1 MLFGLF
7 GGEKKRVAE
16 MIAAARTGNIEK
28 VKQLLSKGV
37 DINAPEPESGETPLL
52 AAIDK
57 SQCAAAEFLLQQRP
71 NLNLEDKNGNTP
83 LYLAVSRG
91 DEALAL
97 VNLLLDAGAQVDL
110 GPMKGDNA
118 GVTPLHIACATG
130 ANGCLETLLRRGA
143 SATKQIPSGA
153 TPLHTAAIG
162 GDKKTI
168 DLLCKAGGN
177 VTALNADKRTP
188 LHNCGITGNA
198 KAAAALIQQGAA
210 VDGADAEGCTPLM
223 RAVMKNQAEVAK
235 VLLSNGANPDII
247 VRNTDTP
254 LYPLF
259 VAAMN
264 GYTDLVRVL
273 IDKGANVMAK
283 VEGVLAP
290 LDAAKHNGHEAAA
303 KLLSAAIKRQR
314 AAAAAA
320 KVGDPD
326 EIKKSAAKSTK
337 SSATTAVTLG
347 VYCTD
352 LRYDEEEHGAHLPA
366 AFKKAQA
373 EWIKSKNDVSTAH
386 YAEACR
392 LLDKWFES
400 KYQVRMGLS
409 FSMSIDQD
417 NLPDEVQG
425 VQFKDSSE
433 ASAYAFA
440 KEPKLKSLKVVAVD
454 FRGSTSS
461 KALRDDEKLK
471 RSPELGIVAIFEA
484 KIGKDV
490 KTPEAL
496 ADLLKQEHNGQLIK
510 DCFSIQIVEKAIQT
524 VEVDDDG
531 DEVVSSNSSWSGG
544 GLSIEINL
552 GMPSDDFPGHLLK
565 MVQEERQSPS
575 LLAADASPIKKL
587 IMLGD
592 EGALEQKL
600 NEGLDP
606 NERIDDEPLLKMILM
621 VAVTAKQWYAD
632 EEFSGQLSASFS
644 TIEKYEEALKRMAL
658 DILRRGANI
667 NSPSG
672 MLSILSVAEALN
684 DEEILNHCRAGAET
698 ANDLNSTPFLLAA
711 ERGDAAAL
719 KVLLGKGAR
728 INKREFFH
736 STTPLMMA
744 CQGPGGEDEPW
755 LAGAQLIAQEV
766 AVRFLIEQGAEI
778 DAVSDNGNT
787 AIGNAVRRGN
797 ASIVRILLD
806 SGAKATEALPRGQS
820 LLELAK
826 ARGHADIVDI
836 LDKIGK
842 K

>member
-7 GGEKKRVAE
+7 SGEKKRVAE
-16 MIAAARTGNIEK
+16 MIEATRTGNIEK
-28 VKQLLSKGV
+28 IKQLLSEGV
-37 DINAPEPESGETPLL
+37 DINAAEPESGDTPLL

-57 SQCAAAEFLLQQRP
+57 SQWAAAEFLLRQRP

-97 VNLLLDAGAQVDL
+97 VNQLLDAGAQVDL
-110 GPMKGDNA
+110 GPLKGDNV

-130 ANGCLETLLRRGA
+130 ANECLETLLRRGA
-143 SATKQIPSGA
+143 SVTKQIPSGA

-223 RAVMKNQAEVAK
+223 RAVMKNHAEVAK
-235 VLLSNGANPDII
+235 VLLSNGANPDVI
-247 VRNTDTP
+247 VRTTDTP
-254 LYPLF
+254 LFPLF

-273 IDKGANVMAK
+273 IDKGANVMEK
-283 VEGVLAP
+283 VEGVPAS

-303 KLLSAAIKRQR
+303 KLISAAIKRQR
-314 AAAAAA
+314 SAAAAAEG
-320 KVGDPD
+320 GDP
-326 EIKKSAAKSTK
+326 EETKKSTAKSTK
-337 SSATTAVTLG
+337 SSASTTVTLG

-373 EWIKSKNDVSTAH
+373 EWIKSKNDVSSAH

-400 KYQVRMGLS
+400 RYRVFMGVTMNLG
-409 FSMSIDQD
+409 INEDNVADKVQD
-417 NLPDEVQG
+417 S
-425 VQFKDSSE
+425 QFKDSSD
-433 ASAYAFA
+433 AIAYAFS
-440 KEPKLKSLKVVAVD
+440 KEPKLRSLKVVAVD

-461 KALRDDEKLK
+461 KTLREDEKLK
-471 RSPELGIVAIFEA
+471 RSPELGIVAIYEA
-484 KIGKDV
+484 KLGKDI
-490 KTPEAL
+490 KTPEVL

-531 DEVVSSNSSWSGG
+531 DEVISSSSSYSAGD
-544 GLSIEINL
+544 LSIEVNIGL
-552 GMPSDDFPGHLLK
+552 TPEEFSSF
-565 MVQEERQSPS
+565 MVSKVREAQQSPS
-575 LLAADASPIKKL
+575 LLTADTSPIGKL
-587 IMLGD
+587 ILLGD
-592 EGALEQKL
+592 EAALTQMLE
-600 NEGLDP
+600 NGLDP
-606 NERIDDEPLLKMILM
+606 NERINDEPLLRMILM
-621 VAVTAKQWYAD
+621 VAVTANQWYAD
-632 EEFSGQLSASFS
+632 SETSAQLTVAFPTLEAYQAS
-644 TIEKYEEALKRMAL
+644 LKRMAL
-658 DILRRGANI
+658 GVIRRGADI
-667 NSPSG
+667 KSNSGG
-672 MLSILSVAEALN
+672 MSLLAISEALN
-684 DEEILNHCRAGAET
+684 DEEISTICREGAES
-698 ANDLNSTPFLLAA
+698 ANDVNSFPFLLAS
-711 ERGDAAAL
+711 ERGDLEAL
-719 KVLLGKGAR
+719 KVLLDKGAR
-728 INKREFFH
+728 INKRDFSH
-736 STTPLMMA
+736 GTTPLMFA
-744 CQGPGGEDEPW
+744 CQGPGGEEEPP
-755 LAGAQLIAQEV
+755 LFGEQMRSQE
-766 AVRFLIEQGAEI
+766 ASVRFLIEQGAEI
-778 DAVSDNGNT
+778 DAVSYTGNT

-806 SGAKATEALPRGQS
+806 SGAKASEALPRGQS

-826 ARGHADIVDI
+826 ARGHADTVDI
-836 LDKIGK
+836 LEKIGEK
-842 K
+842 